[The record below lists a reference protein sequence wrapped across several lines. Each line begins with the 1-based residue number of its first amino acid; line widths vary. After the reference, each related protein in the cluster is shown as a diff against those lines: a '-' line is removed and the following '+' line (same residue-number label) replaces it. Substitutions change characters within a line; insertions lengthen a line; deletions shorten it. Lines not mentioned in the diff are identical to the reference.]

1 MRRCGCASRW
11 RAPDLSG
18 DYVCEVCW
26 MTSDDRAHHFC
37 AEDVMRRDGGEI
49 AIEHDEV
56 SHHAGRQRSFVGL
69 TEFCVS
75 RALRVGVERLR
86 DGQLLFRKVALGASF
101 VLSCH
106 GGVDAAEGSDGLDWI
121 VSAEGERHTVI
132 EEALPRIGVARTIVT
147 EALLRPRHVG
157 EEMVGLHGGD
167 DAELLVAV
175 EVGRVED
182 LRVLD
187 TRAWDTRCRICRCG
201 FACDR

>member
-26 MTSDDRAHHFC
+26 MTGDDRAHHFC

-56 SHHAGRQRSFVGL
+56 SHHAGRQCSFVGL

-86 DGQLLFRKVALGASF
+86 DGQLLLRKVALSAGF
-101 VLSCH
+101 VLACDGS
-106 GGVDAAEGSDGLDWI
+106 VDAAEGRDGLDRI
-121 VSAEGERHTVI
+121 VSAEGERHAVI
-132 EEALPRIGVARTIVT
+132 EEALPCIGVACAVVPET
-147 EALLRPRHVG
+147 LLRPRHVG
-157 EEMVGLHGGD
+157 EE
-167 DAELLVAV
+167 
-175 EVGRVED
+175 
-182 LRVLD
+182 
-187 TRAWDTRCRICRCG
+187 
-201 FACDR
+201 